1 MYERICVGEGLTMS
15 STTSGLL
22 ELSYSQIQ
30 IGLDLNLYHTGG
42 HNLYTLLGR
51 DEDQDHTSEHNLYTL
66 LGLDLHLDLS
76 SKLNLYTW
84 LGLDLHLD
92 HTSD

>member
-51 DEDQDHTSEHNLYTL
+51 DEDQDHNLYTLLGRDEDQDHTSEHNLYTL
-66 LGLDLHLDLS
+66 LGQS
-76 SKLNLYTW
+76 
-84 LGLDLHLD
+84 
-92 HTSD
+92 